1 PGEGND
7 SMLTQL
13 TAEFMGIP
21 LDRVRLYTRD
31 TGNTAASG
39 PAAGSRVTY
48 MIGYALLNAL
58 EQLRAVM
65 RETGAKSGPELEA
78 AGRPKRYVGRK
89 KNEDAGPL
97 DAKTGQGP
105 SFESQ
110 VHAVQMVELEVDTDT
125 GKVKILKMTT
135 AVDAGPVINPLNLTG
150 QLEGGMDMGVGYALR
165 EEYVAG
171 RTKDWVTFK
180 FPTIRDSFDTEIII
194 HETPRPKGPLGA
206 TGVGEMCMVPT
217 APAVINAIRNAI
229 GVWVTELP
237 ATPGKVKAALAADR

>member
-1 PGEGND
+1 
-7 SMLTQL
+7 MLTQL

-21 LDRVRLYTRD
+21 LDRVRLHTRD

-48 MIGYALLNAL
+48 MIGNALINAL
-58 EQLRAVM
+58 EQLKAAM
-65 RETGAKSGPELEA
+65 QETGAKTSEGLEA
-78 AGRPKRYVGRK
+78 AGKPNRYVGRK
-89 KNEDAGPL
+89 KNEEVGPL
-97 DAKTGQGP
+97 DPKTGQGP

-110 VHAVQMVELEVDTDT
+110 VHAVQMVELEVDTET

-150 QLEGGMDMGVGYALR
+150 QLEGGMDMGVGFALR

-171 RTKDWVTFK
+171 KTKDWVTFK
-180 FPTIRDSFDTEIII
+180 FPTIRDSFDMDVIIR
-194 HETPRPKGPLGA
+194 ETPRPKGPLGS

-217 APAVINAIRNAI
+217 APAVVNAIRNAT
-229 GVWVTELP
+229 GVWVCDLP
-237 ATPGKVKAALAADR
+237 ATPEKIKAALAAA